1 MVARNV
7 IPCGLRL
14 SADLSASRVALLDP
28 RHHGEEIEVSY
39 LDAGTLSYR
48 FAEQVVTIQS
58 GRLTVFWAGF
68 PHQLIRAS
76 ATRQHFR
83 LSIPLGIFLE
93 WRLPN
98 PFKRSVMAGQV
109 FMESDS
115 HRHALDLA
123 LFRSWYRDLRSNG
136 EAIRQWVLLEI
147 EARLGRLADTARPA
161 RAPEP
166 VAAVSPRLSKAGAAA
181 LLARYLA
188 EHYPEPVRW
197 EAAAQ
202 AAGLSPAT
210 ARRCFIQCYGM
221 TLHQYLL
228 HLRMARARQLL
239 ANADGKIIDI
249 AMEAG
254 FPTLSNFYR
263 TFEAVVGQTPSA
275 YRKNYANREPA

>member
-1 MVARNV
+1 MPPHNVAPPPPRGAAHPNCAEVAVAVGWQQHEELEVSFLGTGTLAYRFDEREVV
-7 IPCGLRL
+7 IPPG
-14 SADLSASRVALLDP
+14 RV
-28 RHHGEEIEVSY
+28 
-39 LDAGTLSYR
+39 
-48 FAEQVVTIQS
+48 
-58 GRLTVFWAGF
+58 TVFWAGF
-68 PHQLIRAS
+68 PHELVRAC
-76 ATRQHFR
+76 ATKQYLR
-83 LSIPLGIFLE
+83 LSIPIEIFLA
-93 WRLPN
+93 WRLPD

-109 FMESDS
+109 ITETDAR
-115 HRHALDLA
+115 RHALDLA
-123 LFRSWYRDLRSNG
+123 LFRNWCHELRGNG
-136 EAIRQWVLLEI
+136 GAPRPWVLLEL
-147 EARLGRLADTARPA
+147 EARLGRLADTASPA
-161 RAPEP
+161 LAQPP
-166 VAAVSPRLSKAGAAA
+166 VASGFSCPSKAVAAA
-181 LLARYLA
+181 LLARHLA
-188 EHYPEPVRW
+188 EHYTEPVRW
-197 EAAAQ
+197 EVAAQ